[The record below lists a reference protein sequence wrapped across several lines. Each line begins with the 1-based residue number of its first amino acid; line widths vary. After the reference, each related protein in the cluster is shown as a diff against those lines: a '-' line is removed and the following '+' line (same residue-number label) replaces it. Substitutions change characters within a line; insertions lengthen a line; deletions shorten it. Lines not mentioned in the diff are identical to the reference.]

1 MNAWLKS
8 ILKRPFFL
16 ITIALIATIH
26 GVYTCMLVT
35 RIESDAYGRHAFDLS
50 VTAKWRYGYFV
61 GHDGAFL
68 VKTHNTPGTLPHF
81 NPGSS
86 DDKELFSAMSHK
98 LETYPLRATLEALLY
113 SFLVGYAFF
122 LVPWLKNNFAPKSS
136 VYRKMIL
143 SAGAIP
149 ALFWTLAC
157 FPLLCFGYGS
167 SLFSTWEGPGALGY
181 TVYSAPPYPG
191 FITALPGETI
201 SYRPLLEMAS
211 CLPMFAL
218 EVTGLGR
225 CLPDMTIGLIVWIS
239 GVLFYCVPVVLVTG
253 ITCLWVALEAK
264 RSAKRN

>member
-26 GVYTCMLVT
+26 GGYTCIQVT

-61 GHDGAFL
+61 GHDGVFL
-68 VKTHNTPGTLPHF
+68 VKAHNTPGTLPHF

-98 LETYPLRATLEALLY
+98 LETYPLRAVLEALFY
-113 SFLVGYAFF
+113 SFLVGYVFF
-122 LVPWLKNNFAPKSS
+122 LVPWLTNKFAPKSS
-136 VYRKMIL
+136 LYSKMIL
-143 SAGAIP
+143 FVSAIA

-157 FPLLCFGYGS
+157 LPLLCFGYGS
-167 SLFSTWEGPGALGY
+167 SLFSMWDGPGASGY
-181 TVYSAPPYPG
+181 AGYSG
-191 FITALPGETI
+191 SFLDFITALPGETI

-211 CLPMFAL
+211 CLPMIAL

-225 CLPDMTIGLIVWIS
+225 CLPEMTIGLIVWIS
-239 GVLFYCVPVVLVTG
+239 GLLVYCAAAFLVSGAACIIDAVV
-253 ITCLWVALEAK
+253 AR
-264 RSAKRN
+264 RSARQN